1 MDKSRQ
7 GKQEGGVIVHSKKNW
22 LSEVMITITTLVV
35 WIYCMIVIAFFITSL
50 INYNNRYIN
59 IVKSYFKMTNHDIR
73 FFILFVILLWI
84 VFYFGLLGW
93 KFYNLKRFG
102 SLRRRSYP
110 KFTTKEDLL
119 NLKLMSEEDYNKLE
133 DSKIIIFENNP
144 IQELVN
150 HNKNK

>member
-119 NLKLMSEEDYNKLE
+119 NLKLMSEEDYNKLQ

>member
-7 GKQEGGVIVHSKKNW
+7 GKQESGVIVHSKKNW

-119 NLKLMSEEDYNKLE
+119 NLKLMSEEDYNKLQ